1 MSTQQW
7 FESEKLYKDCTL
19 LGEEMIR
26 CLNCNILKIA
36 LLSASLNLLS
46 CNLHG
51 KDSEQ
56 APCTIGNFALPG
68 SQQPGAFI
76 SLGQNILDQN
86 QTQVYLSGI
95 DIIGKHQN
103 FYSMETGII
112 YGITD
117 SFSGLLAIPYA
128 VRFQEDREI
137 SSGLADIVFQLEYAV
152 FTKEFSCSCHE
163 ITIVANASFP
173 TGSSHKSPPTGF
185 GSVGYF
191 LGTTYSYTG
200 RYWFAFTS
208 YGAEFPTTHHGTK
221 FGNEY
226 LYQFGF
232 GRNIANTKNWVLAW
246 VAEFDGAFEERTK
259 IKGVT
264 DPDSGG
270 NVIYFTPSFSA
281 SSIDW
286 IFQFG
291 FGFAVQQHLFG
302 HQHRNKYLAAFTIER
317 SF

>member
-1 MSTQQW
+1 MVNW
-7 FESEKLYKDCTL
+7 
-19 LGEEMIR
+19 
-26 CLNCNILKIA
+26 LNRSYLRIA
-36 LLSASLNLLS
+36 LLSVSFTLFSYKAY
-46 CNLHG
+46 G
-51 KDSEQ
+51 RGYEQ
-56 APCTIGNFALPG
+56 APCTTGNFALPG

-76 SLGQNILDQN
+76 SFGQNILDKDQV
-86 QTQVYLSGI
+86 QVYLDGM

-117 SFSGLLAIPYA
+117 SFSALLAIPYA
-128 VRFQEDREI
+128 VRFKEDHEC
-137 SSGLADIVFQLEYAV
+137 SSGLADIALQLEYAV

-163 ITIVANASFP
+163 VTIVANASFP

-191 LGTTYSYTG
+191 IGPTYSYTG
-200 RYWFAFTS
+200 PYWFAFTS
-208 YGAEFPTTHHGTK
+208 YGAEFPTTHNGTK
-221 FGNEY
+221 FGNAY

-246 VAEFDGAFEERTK
+246 VVEFDGTFEERTK
-259 IKGVT
+259 VKGVT
-264 DPDSGG
+264 NPDSGG
-270 NVIYFTPSFSA
+270 NVIYVTPSFSA
-281 SSIDW
+281 SSKDW

-302 HQHRNKYLAAFTIER
+302 NQNRNKYLAAFTIER